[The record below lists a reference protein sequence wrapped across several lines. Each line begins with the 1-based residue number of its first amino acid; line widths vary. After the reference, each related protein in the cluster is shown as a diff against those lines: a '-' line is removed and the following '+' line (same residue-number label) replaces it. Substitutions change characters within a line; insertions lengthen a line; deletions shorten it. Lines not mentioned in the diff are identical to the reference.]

1 MSQKLFTIYNAA
13 QEIDVFF
20 DPGSVIAPGAFNGGA
35 GESTDI
41 NRVDRSCVRSNRR
54 NYGR

>member
-13 QEIDVFF
+13 QKIYVFF
-20 DPGSVIAPGAFNGGA
+20 DSGFVIAPGAFNGGA
-35 GESTDI
+35 GKSTDI
-41 NRVDRSCVRSNRR
+41 NRDDWSRIRSNWR